1 MGGIV
6 APRFAVT
13 AAHCF
18 VDERGEPF
26 FNREFQAQVG
36 SPDYRDPRITTKVV
50 RAYLSADY
58 RKSDGGMAGMYD
70 RADIA
75 VVQLARNIV
84 RLPNSHELKISP
96 LPRSHVFGRY
106 DTSLVAGYGRKR
118 TDPTLAD
125 SRLRYAMMKPVDDH
139 VCGYNYLLGDD
150 DTVFCAAITAANAGA
165 SVCEGDD
172 GTPYVLRSG
181 IVGILSQVPADC
193 LGTSDAIFTKIG
205 PYRQFIQR
213 AMIDDIDHTIKVV
226 DFQYDYYATV
236 F

>member
-6 APRFAVT
+6 GSVFAVT

-18 VDERGEPF
+18 VDERGEPIS
-26 FNREFQAQVG
+26 NREIHAQVG
-36 SPDYRDPRITTKVV
+36 APDYRASRISTKVV
-50 RAYLSADY
+50 RAYLPADY

-75 VVQLARNIV
+75 VVRLARNV
-84 RLPNSHELKISP
+84 VKLPNSHQLKISP

-118 TDPTLAD
+118 TDPTHAD
-125 SRLRYAMMKPVDDH
+125 SRLRYAMMKPVDDEI
-139 VCGYNYLLGDD
+139 CGYNYLLGGD

-172 GTPYVLRSG
+172 GTPYVQRSG
-181 IVGILSQVPADC
+181 ITGILSHVPADC

-205 PYRQFIQR
+205 PYRQFISR
-213 AMIDDIDHTIKVV
+213 AMADDIDHTIKVV
-226 DFQYDYYATV
+226 DFQYNYYAL